1 MNQGHE
7 GTTAERRA
15 FARRAWKITEP
26 AHAVTYFAP
35 ESREANRALG
45 LRGLWMGYFA
55 ARAAPLGAVSA
66 GVVEAAF
73 HNFHPSVVRRTLP
86 DAWTFA
92 TPEAV
97 LRARREAAAA
107 ALRRVAP
114 SAADAAG
121 ELVPLL
127 QRVITAADGAGRP
140 LFAAN
145 RPLALAG
152 SDAAGVG
159 DPVAALWQA
168 TTALREHR
176 GDGHVAVLTSE
187 GIDGCEAHVVF
198 AAAGGAPERT
208 LRDTRGWTED
218 DWQAATGRL
227 VARGLIDPADG
238 RLTPEGHAL
247 RTHVEA
253 RTDDLAGR
261 PYYEALGQEE
271 RERITELLAP
281 VAREVTDSGTIPFP
295 NSMGLPRE

>member
-1 MNQGHE
+1 MNQEHE
-7 GTTAERRA
+7 GTMAERRA
-15 FARRAWKITEP
+15 FARRAWKIIEP

-35 ESREANRALG
+35 ESREANRAVG
-45 LRGLWMGYFA
+45 LRGPWMAYFA

-86 DAWTFA
+86 DAWTLA

-97 LRARREAAAA
+97 LRARREAATA

-127 QRVITAADGAGRP
+127 RRVIAVADGAGRP

-152 SDAAGVG
+152 SDAD

-198 AAAGGAPERT
+198 AAAGGAPART
-208 LRDTRGWTED
+208 LRDTRGWSED
-218 DWQAATGRL
+218 DWRAATERL
-227 VARGLIDPADG
+227 VARGLLGPDDG

-253 RTDDLAGR
+253 RTDDLAAR

-271 RERITELLAP
+271 RERITGLLAP

-295 NSMGLPRE
+295 NSLGLPRE